1 MRKYTPF
8 VAGEKLTPNT
18 ESITIDRYLGTWY
31 VIDNTI
37 HNGERLFLLENEQ
50 HGDDEPALIVDAYC
64 NVILNDVYN
73 GFEDLED
80 M

>member
-8 VAGEKLTPNT
+8 VEGEKLTSNT
-18 ESITIDRYLGTWY
+18 ESIAIDRYLGTWY
-31 VIDNTI
+31 VIGNTI

-50 HGDDEPALIVDAYC
+50 QGDDEPALIVDAYC
-64 NVILNDVYN
+64 NVILDEVYN
-73 GFEDLED
+73 GFDDLED